1 MQITVYIFNQ
11 KLKGELSKMI
21 IIFGTKNKIK
31 NLGMVGSYEC
41 SRCHNISDLQF
52 MSSQQWFTLFWIPI
66 FPISKKQEF
75 MQCPICH
82 QTYQAPK

>member
-1 MQITVYIFNQ
+1 
-11 KLKGELSKMI
+11 MI
-21 IIFGTKNKIK
+21 IVYGTKNKRK
-31 NLGMVGSYEC
+31 NLGIVGKYEC
-41 SRCHNISDLQF
+41 SRFNNISDLQF

-82 QTYQAPK
+82 QNYQVPKQ

>member
-1 MQITVYIFNQ
+1 
-11 KLKGELSKMI
+11 MI
-21 IIFGTKNKIK
+21 IVYGTKNKIK
-31 NLGMVGSYEC
+31 NLDIVGKYEY
-41 SRCHNISDLQF
+41 SRCNNISDLQF

-82 QTYQAPK
+82 QNYQVPKQ